1 MNDQWELTRC
11 SRVGGMGKG
20 PEQKE
25 AFQELKDGCGLEFR
39 E

>member
-1 MNDQWELTRC
+1 MQQ
-11 SRVGGMGKG
+11 SRRDGKG

-25 AFQELKDGCGLEFR
+25 AFQGLKDGCGLEFK